1 MSHSHEGVSHAHEGG
16 FNAQEHGHSHEI
28 LHGPGSYVG
37 REMPIVEGREWS
49 DRAFTVGIG
58 GCVFPSFPFCSP
70 LLSTHDWA

>member
-1 MSHSHEGVSHAHEGG
+1 MAGHSHDGVAHSHDNG

-28 LHGPGSYVG
+28 LDGPGSYVG

-58 GCVFPSFPFCSP
+58 G
-70 LLSTHDWA
+70 